1 MWFLIMAGIE
11 TFSSN
16 AVLILHIPDSG
27 NVNTPGKCLIMIF
40 KKNSICSF
48 TLGWVKSKYY
58 KALKFKIQKN
68 MLPLKFKKI
77 RDRLLTS
84 NVTIHVS
91 GILNSY
97 AWNHA
102 GF

>member
-1 MWFLIMAGIE
+1 MWFLIMAGVE

-58 KALKFKIQKN
+58 KALKFKMQKN
-68 MLPLKFKKI
+68 MLPLNWKI

-84 NVTIHVS
+84 NVTIHVL

>member
-1 MWFLIMAGIE
+1 MAGVE

-58 KALKFKIQKN
+58 KALKFKMQKN
-68 MLPLKFKKI
+68 MLPLKLK
-77 RDRLLTS
+77 D
-84 NVTIHVS
+84 
-91 GILNSY
+91 
-97 AWNHA
+97 
-102 GF
+102 

>member
-58 KALKFKIQKN
+58 KALKFKMQKN
-68 MLPLKFKKI
+68 MLPI
-77 RDRLLTS
+77 RDRLFTS

-97 AWNHA
+97 AWNNA